1 MVVRASLHVKHP
13 LVGQTTR
20 HQRVIV
26 AHPII
31 DSTCVSE
38 YVTSFVPTG
47 ANPKRGQALARAGRA
62 GRGRQKAKI
71 LVLKGRQAP
80 GSRQGSRQGISKAS
94 KAPGRAGMA
103 SRAGKEGRH
112 AG

>member
-1 MVVRASLHVKHP
+1 MVVLASLHVKHP

-62 GRGRQKAKI
+62 GRGRQ
-71 LVLKGRQAP
+71 GRRGKQ
-80 GSRQGSRQGISKAS
+80 GRRSRR
-94 KAPGRAGMA
+94 GRAGKA
-103 SRAGKEGRH
+103 RQAERAGQ
-112 AG
+112 A